1 MEETGVI
8 ILGAGVAGIAMAH
21 TLKYQLGYDDFE
33 VRGVGAGR
41 MLSNG
46 C

>member
-21 TLKYQLGYDDFE
+21 TLKYKLAYDDFE
-33 VRGVGAGR
+33 VRGVGAGK
-41 MLSNG
+41 LSSNDH
-46 C
+46 